1 MKGSGS
7 TSGHRAGSGAY
18 RRATLALFAAGMAN
32 FMTLYYVQGLLPVF
46 SKQFAVSPTLSAMT
60 LSVTIALLALTIVP
74 ASALSERFGRVPVMV
89 FSALSSTGVGLILP
103 WSPNFETLLAGRALQ
118 GLLCAGVPAVAMAY
132 LVEEIDGRDIG
143 AAMGTY
149 VAGTSFGGLT
159 GRLIPTIG
167 LDVMT

>member
-1 MKGSGS
+1 MKGPGS
-7 TSGHRAGSGAY
+7 ASGHRAGSGAY
-18 RRATLALFAAGMAN
+18 RRATLALFAAEMAN

-118 GLLCAGVPAVAMAY
+118 GLLGAGVPAVAMAY

-167 LDVMT
+167 LDGLS